1 MKHQLNESKGNILS
15 QRIVSGL
22 NRIGIVLKTNAWK
35 GAGEENLTPTQGQI
49 LSFLSLRSGGES
61 MLSQLAESLG
71 ITLATAS
78 RAVKTLV
85 EKGLVKKQTSLE
97 DARSVGISLTTK
109 GKGKSRK
116 VVEWPDFFL
125 GAVDTLSNDEPTV
138 FLRSLVKMIGSLQD
152 KGYIQASKTCVTC
165 HFFQP
170 DVNPGKKRPHYCAF
184 ADIPLGDDVYQIECP
199 DHEPASPVEV
209 KRNLK
214 LI

>member
-1 MKHQLNESKGNILS
+1 MEKHLRESEENILS
-15 QRIVSGL
+15 RRIVSGL

-35 GAGEENLTPTQGQI
+35 GAGEESLTPTQGQI
-49 LSFLSLRSGGES
+49 LSFLSLKPDGES
-61 MLSQLAESLG
+61 MLSHLAESLG

-85 EKGLVKKQTSLE
+85 EKGLVKKQVSSE
-97 DARSVGISLTTK
+97 DARSVGISLTAR
-109 GKGKSRK
+109 GKGKSKK
-116 VVEWPDFFL
+116 VVAWPDFFL
-125 GAVDTLSNDEPTV
+125 GAVDTLSRDEQTV

-184 ADIPLGDDVYQIECP
+184 ADIPLGDDVYQVECP

-214 LI
+214 FI